1 MNGMNQQLMAQA
13 GPLQSAIAEL
23 EQDFERENAEL
34 DRQEQLLREEQEFAR
49 QQREQDMLDE
59 LAARQEARRAERGQ
73 DMADDEFRKSVQ
85 TAPKREQALYG
96 EGTFQPRHAGGVV
109 HRTEYPGEAPGARE
123 RRLERTERRVY
134 GPDSL
139 EAEARGLGYSGVS
152 DFVRGPEGVSED
164 IDAALG
170 AAPEGDDEV
179 QAAIDAGREARTAR
193 ERAAQ
198 TARRGREASQYGR
211 GLRRR
216 RPRQDTPYHEREY
229 RGLDR
234 YLTPGARRRGSQV
247 SGGGGGGTGGGDAP
261 STPEASVDG
270 QQAAS
275 APESGSTAIRRHP
288 ADELRNAPERI
299 KTQEERAREQAERQ
313 RNVMAAQAARR
324 RSGPKGFSMAAE
336 AEARRLQGEREA
348 RQLVEE
354 SVPEKERRARRQ
366 AQGARRNRAQA
377 EATAR
382 SRRDPW
388 VRQR

>member
-49 QQREQDMLDE
+49 QQREQDMQDE

-73 DMADDEFRKSVQ
+73 DMADDDFRQSVQ

-109 HRTEYPGEAPGARE
+109 HRTEYPGEAPEARE

-139 EAEARGLGYSGVS
+139 EAEARGLGYGGVS
-152 DFVRGPEGVSED
+152 DFVRGPGGVSED

-198 TARRGREASQYGR
+198 TARRGRETSQYGR

-234 YLTPGARRRGSQV
+234 YLTPGARPRGGPV

-261 STPEASVDG
+261 STSEASVDG

-288 ADELRNAPERI
+288 ADELRNAPERL
-299 KTQEERAREQAERQ
+299 KAQEERAREQAERSQ
-313 RNVMAAQAARR
+313 NALRAARAR
-324 RSGPKGFSMAAE
+324 QRLGAKDFDVGAE
-336 AEARRLQGEREA
+336 AEARRLQRDRETQ
-348 RQLVEE
+348 RLVEE
-354 SVPEKERRARRQ
+354 SVPEKERRGREHDQRVREERAR
-366 AQGARRNRAQA
+366 AAATRRSLGSYR
-377 EATAR
+377 
-382 SRRDPW
+382 
-388 VRQR
+388 

>member
-1 MNGMNQQLMAQA
+1 MNGMNPQLMAQA

-73 DMADDEFRKSVQ
+73 DMADDEFRQSVQ

-152 DFVRGPEGVSED
+152 DFVRGPGGVSED

-234 YLTPGARRRGSQV
+234 YLNPRDRARRVARDSRRDRQAPTAAPV
-247 SGGGGGGTGGGDAP
+247 VRPPAAP
-261 STPEASVDG
+261 SSPATPP
-270 QQAAS
+270 
-275 APESGSTAIRRHP
+275 APPRDVYPGSTQHRDPQLHMGAGEMAR
-288 ADELRNAPERI
+288 LRDLQSRTDAANL
-299 KTQEERAREQAERQ
+299 AREQRERREQ
-313 RNVMAAQAARR
+313 RQQEEQLQSRFSRGGRR
-324 RSGPKGFSMAAE
+324 R
-336 AEARRLQGEREA
+336 
-348 RQLVEE
+348 
-354 SVPEKERRARRQ
+354 RRAD
-366 AQGARRNRAQA
+366 AGPNAD
-377 EATAR
+377 EE
-382 SRRDPW
+382 
-388 VRQR
+388 

>member
-1 MNGMNQQLMAQA
+1 MNGFNQQLMAQA

-49 QQREQDMLDE
+49 QQREQDMQDE

-73 DMADDEFRKSVQ
+73 DMADDDFRQSVQ
-85 TAPKREQALYG
+85 SAPKRERALYA
-96 EGTFQPRHAGGVV
+96 EDTFQPRHPGGVV
-109 HRTEYPGEAPGARE
+109 HRTERPAEAPGARE

-152 DFVRGPEGVSED
+152 DFVRGPGGVSED

-198 TARRGREASQYGR
+198 TATRGRETSQYGR

-234 YLTPGARRRGSQV
+234 YLTPGARPRGGPV
-247 SGGGGGGTGGGDAP
+247 SGGDGRGTGGGDAP

-275 APESGSTAIRRHP
+275 APESESTAIRRHP
-288 ADELRNAPERI
+288 TAELRNAPERL
-299 KTQEERAREQAERQ
+299 KAQEERAREQAERS
-313 RNVMAAQAARR
+313 RNALRAARAR
-324 RSGPKGFSMAAE
+324 QRLGAKDFDVGAE
-336 AEARRLQGEREA
+336 AEARRLQRDRET
-348 RQLVEE
+348 RRLVEE
-354 SVPEKERRARRQ
+354 SVPEKERRGRERDQRVREERAR
-366 AQGARRNRAQA
+366 AAATRRSLGSYR
-377 EATAR
+377 
-382 SRRDPW
+382 
-388 VRQR
+388 